1 MLSSL
6 PPELL
11 RDIIEAT
18 VPHAFHSKTYD
29 TRQQTL
35 CSLSLV
41 SKLFR
46 SIAQPLL
53 LEIVSV
59 KSVRQLEILPPDIDE
74 GGGGANSNQRTKSAV
89 IKLLDNIDF
98 LPGNFGAGFR
108 TVKNVESLTLDGYN
122 RRRVDLLLISSFQS
136 MLTPTLAAASEP
148 RAHDSVL
155 QIDLSSLHLSGCKAA
170 STELVIVPNLRSL
183 TLFYA
188 DMRTTA
194 ALLNPVSLP
203 QLEELSWFD
212 EPPNIADVIENT
224 AFQQLLPQLEGLV
237 FSVGFWKDLANA
249 QVRSAA
255 SRTLVDCVSIQ
266 VSDLPSNLHPIHL
279 RAHGLSDFDQ
289 HTRRTTFSEET
300 VRLTSYIE
308 SSPSLPLRSLYLTCS
323 DPSTVHISPT
333 SSGYVNDLS
342 RVCRDRK
349 IELIFETGPSYRFLD
364 SCFSPNF
371 SRKMKEQRKKE
382 NVK

>member
-6 PPELL
+6 PLELL

-18 VPHAFHSKTYD
+18 VPRAFHSKTYD

-35 CSLSLV
+35 CSHSLV

-59 KSVRQLEILPPDIDE
+59 KFVRQLEILRPDIDE

-183 TLFYA
+183 TLFYV

-194 ALLNPVSLP
+194 ALLNPGSLP

-212 EPPNIADVIENT
+212 EPRNIADVIENT

-237 FSVGFWKDLANA
+237 FSVDFWKDLANA
-249 QVRSAA
+249 QVR
-255 SRTLVDCVSIQ
+255 LC
-266 VSDLPSNLHPIHL
+266 IHS
-279 RAHGLSDFDQ
+279 G
-289 HTRRTTFSEET
+289 
-300 VRLTSYIE
+300 VRSF
-308 SSPSLPLRSLYLTCS
+308 
-323 DPSTVHISPT
+323 V
-333 SSGYVNDLS
+333 
-342 RVCRDRK
+342 
-349 IELIFETGPSYRFLD
+349 
-364 SCFSPNF
+364 
-371 SRKMKEQRKKE
+371 
-382 NVK
+382 